1 MRSHGSIALY
11 MYTAL
16 FAILRVTTE
25 ASRLSVPKVLL
36 PFFPGLEVPYTI
48 EAGGGC
54 YTWYVHHTEII
65 SVTPIFENNTLCSQK
80 AILKC
85 KSEQPKRQT
94 TVVIAQE
101 IVTGQVLRCD
111 VIVDLI
117 VTLEIESRTR
127 ELYVDDAPVELTVAG
142 LDKEGNIFSS
152 LAGISFQWMVMMDE
166 STGISKTSTKIR
178 ILRYTETQYYIP
190 EYIISMEKAG
200 KQGDIVLVSGVRT
213 GASVVKVRIEG
224 EFYKHIPVTS
234 IRLVVLE
241 KIFLTPCC
249 EVLLLKMAR
258 VHFQVRRLAEH
269 KGMDPPLANY
279 IVQLENQVLFPGGD
293 PDFPVADLDESSLTV
308 TALQL
313 GCANLIFTHKKVSIL
328 EKSSTPA
335 FSFLCHI
342 PWWAS
347 VVHTTPHI
355 LVRIRCKVKLNV
367 PLDIATTHGG
377 SSLPNCTVCVVE
389 PGFLGFSISPG
400 ELWILEVE
408 KSYEV
413 TIEVYDKISSR
424 RVYPSQ
430 NLQISVQ
437 FPSECFS
444 LMFSSKNG
452 SYHVVRAI
460 HTGTTTFN
468 ASLIGVDPEDELWM
482 FSNPISQKQEVKIF
496 SPITLAPQTLA
507 LPAYPRNASYL
518 YTVKA
523 EGGSGNVSWFSTNKS
538 IASINARGIVTTGG
552 QPGPCLI
559 QANDIMNPLHSSQSH
574 QLLSTFLEVYVSLLS
589 CASILMQV
597 LVLPVTSL
605 ELLPPNADTQVGREI
620 NIPVVVYGK
629 YQDAIIPFV
638 NCSLLLLHVSMDKG
652 GVFSL
657 QEDRCTFAPPSCSC
671 LKILAQN
678 PGHIVLKVSVTTDD
692 RECHNSTMF
701 SAYSALKAVDPVHT
715 SVLSLQSTKVMVF
728 EGGPGPWLPEPTSFF
743 MWLTAKDWDS
753 VQIRQIGDL
762 TKAKQKLHMYQVQ
775 CTKLGEQILTF
786 QLGNNPGILNP
797 RPSVEIVEVNL
808 ICALPASMSLY
819 PLHSALDGAPPCPIP
834 KHKKQLMTVSMLR
847 DTKLELIIFDQHKRK
862 FDNFSSLAIDWTS
875 SNETTA
881 HLSSSQ
887 GMQEIPKS
895 DGTGQTWLHG
905 QHLLEA
911 KKIKGTSS
919 ISVTCAGYKSWVQ
932 VEETSSLLITT
943 TMELSMVDDVS
954 ISPDDITVF
963 NHQNVE
969 EMFYLVEGSGYFL
982 VNVNDPRIAYSAYV
996 EAENTV
1002 QVTPLHPGTLTLEV
1016 HDLCISSA
1024 NHVTIH
1030 ISDIYNLE
1038 INLFDKVEVG
1048 KSVDISV
1055 KVWDSSHRPFLNK
1068 YFNVMQL
1075 RVQSSSSII
1084 ILKQLP
1090 ECDKYSW
1097 SYRLHGTDVG
1107 QATVVVTAED
1117 KAGRKITS
1125 DPYPVEV
1132 FAPFRLLPE
1141 KLTLIPYNMMQVTS
1155 EGGPQPQSVIQ
1166 FSIINDSVATIN
1178 EVGQVTGLA
1187 IGTTKIR
1194 GTVQAIREDNG
1205 QSTVFSQDEIVV
1217 EVVYLKAI
1225 RIHIPVTR
1233 LITPSEMPV
1242 YVMGVSS
1249 TQTPFSF
1256 GNSKPPLQFYWSL
1269 NKRDVVTLE
1278 PRMIEESVQLRSE
1291 LNFAQLVRTWAV
1303 GRVNIKVTVRAVSG
1317 GQLEGNT
1324 TELRDQVQV
1333 VVLRSFSLAFLK
1345 YSAQQILMAPNSYLT
1360 VTTNKDGGASVTSYL
1375 LQSFPNSS
1383 VIEEDGQGHLRA
1395 GGITGSGILKITA
1408 VEPFGITQNLVVGVQ
1423 VAPVSYLR
1431 IDVKRKLHTRSGHLL
1446 ASFPVGITLDL
1457 TVHFYSS
1464 IGERFHAQKT
1474 QLRFSTNRD
1483 DLLLIE
1489 PGIKN
1494 YTFMIT
1500 TVMQGDTLLRVW
1512 DEAHP
1517 GMADFVAI
1525 SVEDAISPELK
1536 QSVAVG
1542 EVICFN
1548 TELVNSNDEPGV
1560 WQSSQG
1566 PFLQVDAVTGA
1577 AVARC
1582 KGITNVFYI
1591 ITGMF
1596 TTYKQIT
1603 IESSKSLIM
1612 RLVSQSHVT
1621 NFPSTR
1627 QYRLLVAF
1635 SLSEPI
1641 IKGPC
1646 SNAQME
1652 AVKNMLTPANHL
1664 LCSVQF
1670 SNQSFPIPASK
1681 VFQIRPEFSME
1692 TEQYICQI
1700 SIRPLT
1706 DLEMQTLSTT
1716 ETSVAIR
1723 ASLNGAIGL
1732 IHVPFCP
1739 AFHINQSELIFSNNN
1754 LDDCIRI
1761 YGTSDVIRNVEIVSS
1776 FPDFLL
1782 GNAIA
1787 SEKHTGLFL
1796 FPVSILD
1803 LASIQ
1808 LFPVPVTINIS
1819 CALTGQHVVLPVTV
1833 AQGREGDQGSRS
1845 KITVLASVIIFTVL
1859 AAVAVY
1865 CVIVIGYRA
1874 ITDHQRTTS
1883 INYRS
1888 TSNGQPATR
1897 SPQDVTYNIVRRRS
1911 NFRLHL
1917 WSSGP

>member
-1 MRSHGSIALY
+1 MSSDHLRLFLVTGEMRSHVYISLY
-11 MYTAL
+11 TGL
-16 FAILRVTTE
+16 FVILLETTE
-25 ASRLSVPKVLL
+25 ASKLSVPKVLL

-48 EAGGGC
+48 EAGEGC
-54 YTWYVHHTEII
+54 YTWYVHHPEII

-80 AILKC
+80 AVLKC

-94 TVVIAQE
+94 TVVIAKE

-152 LAGISFQWMVMMDE
+152 LDGISFQWMVMMDE
-166 STGISKTSTKIR
+166 STGIPETSTKIR

-190 EYIISMEKAG
+190 EYITLMEKAG
-200 KQGDIVLVSGVRT
+200 KQGDIVLVSGDST

-224 EFYKHIPVTS
+224 EFYKHMPVTS

-249 EVLLLKMAR
+249 EVLLLVMAR
-258 VHFQVRRLAEH
+258 VHFQVRRLVEH
-269 KGMDPPLANY
+269 KVTGAQGMDPPLRNY
-279 IVQLENQVLFPGGD
+279 IVQLKNQELLPGGD
-293 PDFPVADLDESSLTV
+293 PDFPVAELDEASLTV
-308 TALQL
+308 QALQL
-313 GCANLIFTHKKVSIL
+313 GCANLIFTHKN
-328 EKSSTPA
+328 
-335 FSFLCHI
+335 I
-342 PWWAS
+342 PM
-347 VVHTTPHI
+347 
-355 LVRIRCKVKLNV
+355 
-367 PLDIATTHGG
+367 HGG

-400 ELWILEVE
+400 DLWILEVD
-408 KSYEV
+408 KLYEV

-424 RVYPSQ
+424 WVYPSQ

-444 LMFSSKNG
+444 LTSSSKNG

-460 HTGTTTFN
+460 HTGITTVN
-468 ASLIGVDPEDELWM
+468 ASLIGVDPEGELWT
-482 FSNPISQKQEVKIF
+482 FSSPISQKQEVKIF
-496 SPITLAPQTLA
+496 LPITLSPQTLA
-507 LPAYPRNASYL
+507 LPAYPRNASHTYR
-518 YTVKA
+518 VKA

-538 IASINARGIVTTGG
+538 MASINTRGSVITRG
-552 QPGPCLI
+552 QPGHCLI

-574 QLLSTFLEVYVSLLS
+574 FYVVVLS
-589 CASILMQV
+589 CAFILIQV
-597 LVLPVTSL
+597 LVLPVTFL
-605 ELLPPNADTQVGREI
+605 ELLPSNADTQVGREI

-629 YQDAIIPFV
+629 YQDTSIPFI
-638 NCSLLLLHVSMDKG
+638 NCSLLPLHISMDKG
-652 GVFSL
+652 GVFTL
-657 QEDRCTFAPPSCSC
+657 QEDRCTFVPPSCSC

-678 PGHIVLKVSVTTDD
+678 PGHIVFKVSVTTDD
-692 RECHNSTMF
+692 GEYHNSTMF
-701 SAYSALKAVDPVHT
+701 SAYSPLKAVDPVHT
-715 SVLSLQSTKVMVF
+715 SVLSLHSTKVMVF
-728 EGGPGPWLPEPTSFF
+728 EGGPGPWLLEPTSFF
-743 MWLTAKDWDS
+743 MWLTAENWSS
-753 VQIRQIGDL
+753 VQIRQIGDPA
-762 TKAKQKLHMYQVQ
+762 KAKQKLHRYQVQ
-775 CTKLGEQILTF
+775 CAKLGEQILTL

-797 RPSVEIVEVNL
+797 RPSVEMVEVNL
-808 ICALPASMSLY
+808 ICALPVSMSLY
-819 PLHSALDGAPPCPIP
+819 PVYSALDGAPPCPIP
-834 KHKKQLMTVSMLR
+834 KHSKQLMTVSMLR
-847 DTKLELIIFDQHKRK
+847 DTKLELIILDQHKRK
-862 FDNFSSLAIDWTS
+862 FDNFSSLAIDWSS
-875 SNETTA
+875 SNETNA
-881 HLSSSQ
+881 HLSYSQ

-905 QHLLEA
+905 QHLLEV
-911 KKIKGTSS
+911 KNIKGTAS

-932 VEETSSLLITT
+932 VEDTSSILITT
-943 TMELSMVDDVS
+943 MMELSMVDDVS
-954 ISPDDITVF
+954 ISPNNITVF
-963 NHQNVE
+963 NHWNVE
-969 EMFYLVEGSGYFL
+969 EIFNFVEGSGYFL
-982 VNVNDPRIAYSAYV
+982 VNVSDPRIANSVYA
-996 EAENTV
+996 EAENKM
-1002 QVTPLHPGTLTLEV
+1002 QMIPLHPGTLTLEV
-1016 HDLCISSA
+1016 YDLCIPST
-1024 NHVTIH
+1024 NHATIH
-1030 ISDIYNLE
+1030 ISNIHNLD
-1038 INLFDKVEVG
+1038 INLVDKVEVG
-1048 KSVDISV
+1048 KSVDVSV

-1068 YFNVMQL
+1068 YFDIMQL
-1075 RVQSSSSII
+1075 RVQSSSSIV

-1090 ECDKYSW
+1090 ERDKFSW
-1097 SYRLHGTDVG
+1097 SYLLHGTDVG
-1107 QATVVVTAED
+1107 QATLVATAYD
-1117 KAGRKITS
+1117 KAGRRITS
-1125 DPYPVEV
+1125 DPYPVEI
-1132 FAPFRLLPE
+1132 FAPFRLVPE

-1194 GTVQAIREDNG
+1194 GTVQATREDNG
-1205 QSTVFSQDEIVV
+1205 QSMVFSQDEIVV

-1225 RIHIPVTR
+1225 RIHVPMTR
-1233 LITPSEMPV
+1233 LITPSEMPM

-1256 GNSKPPLQFYWSL
+1256 SNSKPPLQFYWSL

-1278 PRMIEESVQLRSE
+1278 PRMTEASIQLRPE
-1291 LNFAQLVRTWAV
+1291 LNFAQLVRTWAI
-1303 GRVNIKVTVRAVSG
+1303 GRVSIKVTVRTVSG
-1317 GQLEGNT
+1317 GQFEGNT

-1333 VVLRSFSLAFLK
+1333 VVLRHFSLVFPK
-1345 YSAQQILMAPNSYLT
+1345 CSAQQILMAPNSYLT
-1360 VTTNKDGGASVTSYL
+1360 VTTNKDGGASVTSYM

-1408 VEPFGITQNLVVGVQ
+1408 VEPFGITQNLVIGVQ

-1431 IDVKRKLHTRSGHLL
+1431 IDVKPKLHTRSGHPL
-1446 ASFPVGITLDL
+1446 ASFPVGITLEL

-1474 QLRFSTNRD
+1474 QLRFATNRD

-1494 YTFMIT
+1494 YTFLIT

-1512 DEAHP
+1512 DGGHP
-1517 GMADFVAI
+1517 GMADFMAI
-1525 SVEDAISPELK
+1525 SVEDAVSPELK
-1536 QSVAVG
+1536 QPIAVG
-1542 EVICFN
+1542 EVICFS

-1560 WQSSQG
+1560 WQSSPG

-1612 RLVSQSHVT
+1612 RLASQSHVT

-1627 QYRLLVAF
+1627 QYSVLVAF
-1635 SLSEPI
+1635 SLTEPI
-1641 IKGPC
+1641 IKGQC

-1652 AVKNMLTPANHL
+1652 AAQDMLTSANHL

-1670 SNQSFPIPASK
+1670 SDQSCPIPASK
-1681 VFQIRPEFSME
+1681 VFQIRTEFSME
-1692 TEQYICQI
+1692 TGQYICEI

-1706 DLEMQTLSTT
+1706 DVEMQTLSTA
-1716 ETSVAIR
+1716 ETSVDIR
-1723 ASLNGAIGL
+1723 ASLNGAMGL
-1732 IHVPFCP
+1732 VHAPFHP
-1739 AFHINQSELIFSNNN
+1739 AFHMNQSELIFSSND
-1754 LDDCIRI
+1754 LDDHIRI
-1761 YGTSDVIRNVEIVSS
+1761 YGTSEVIKNVEIVSS

-1803 LASIQ
+1803 LTSIQ
-1808 LFPVPVTINIS
+1808 LFPVPLTINIS
-1819 CALTGQHVVLPVTV
+1819 CALTAQHMVLSVMFAPEGQ
-1833 AQGREGDQGSRS
+1833 EGDQGALS
-1845 KITVLASVIIFTVL
+1845 KLAALTSVVTFTVL
-1859 AAVAVY
+1859 AVVATICTMIIAY
-1865 CVIVIGYRA
+1865 NA
-1874 ITDHQRTTS
+1874 ITDHPQP
-1883 INYRS
+1883 IPIIYMS
-1888 TSNGQPATR
+1888 TSNGELPRNHLLHEMLAVSIRCSGDIGAEISQQSLLVQCLQAESLLGSAIALVHQPDIAQN
-1897 SPQDVTYNIVRRRS
+1897 PA
-1911 NFRLHL
+1911 
-1917 WSSGP
+1917 

>member
-1 MRSHGSIALY
+1 MRCHVSIALY

-16 FAILRVTTE
+16 FVILRVTTE

-54 YTWYVHHTEII
+54 YTWHVHHTEII
-65 SVTPIFENNTLCSQK
+65 SVTPIFENNTLCSKK
-80 AILKC
+80 AVLKC

-94 TVVIAQE
+94 TVVIAKE

-152 LAGISFQWMVMMDE
+152 LAGISFQWMVMMAE
-166 STGISKTSTKIR
+166 STGISDTSTKIR

-200 KQGDIVLVSGVRT
+200 KQGDIVLVSGVST
-213 GASVVKVRIEG
+213 GASVVKVRIES

-258 VHFQVRRLAEH
+258 VHFQVRRLVEH
-269 KGMDPPLANY
+269 KVTGMDPPLANY
-279 IVQLENQVLFPGGD
+279 VVQLENQVLFPGGD

-308 TALQL
+308 MALQL
-313 GCANLIFTHKKVSIL
+313 GCANLIFTHK
-328 EKSSTPA
+328 
-335 FSFLCHI
+335 
-342 PWWAS
+342 
-347 VVHTTPHI
+347 
-355 LVRIRCKVKLNV
+355 N
-367 PLDIATTHGG
+367 IATHSG

-389 PGFLGFSISPG
+389 PGFLGFSISLG

-430 NLQISVQ
+430 NLQINVQ

-460 HTGTTTFN
+460 HTGTTTVN

-496 SPITLAPQTLA
+496 SPITLSPQTLV
-507 LPAYPRNASYL
+507 LPAYPRNASYM

-552 QPGPCLI
+552 QPGRCLI
-559 QANDIMNPLHSSQSH
+559 QANDIMNPLHSSKSH
-574 QLLSTFLEVYVSLLS
+574 
-589 CASILMQV
+589 V

-638 NCSLLLLHVSMDKG
+638 NCSLLLMHVSMDKG

-657 QEDRCTFAPPSCSC
+657 QKDRCTTFAPPSCSC

-678 PGHIVLKVSVTTDD
+678 PGHIVLKVKVTTDD
-692 RECHNSTMF
+692 GECHNSTMF

-743 MWLTAKDWDS
+743 MWLTAKDADS
-753 VQIRQIGDL
+753 VQITQIGDP
-762 TKAKQKLHMYQVQ
+762 TKAKQILHMYQVQ

-847 DTKLELIIFDQHKRK
+847 DTKLELIILDQHKRK

-911 KKIKGTSS
+911 QNIKGTSS
-919 ISVTCAGYKSWVQ
+919 ISVTCFGYKSWVQ
-932 VEETSSLLITT
+932 VKDTSSLLITT

-963 NHQNVE
+963 NHRNVE
-969 EMFYLVEGSGYFL
+969 EIFSLVEGSGYFQ
-982 VNVNDPRIAYSAYV
+982 VNVSDPRIAYSAYV

-1016 HDLCISSA
+1016 HDLCILSA

-1048 KSVDISV
+1048 KSVDVSV
-1055 KVWDSSHRPFLNK
+1055 KVWDSSYRPFLNK
-1068 YFNVMQL
+1068 YFNIMQL
-1075 RVQSSSSII
+1075 RVQSSSSIV

-1090 ECDKYSW
+1090 ECDKFSW

-1107 QATVVVTAED
+1107 QATVVVTAQD

-1141 KLTLIPYNMMQVTS
+1141 KLTLIPYNMMQVMS
-1155 EGGPQPQSVIQ
+1155 EGGPQPQSMIQ

-1194 GTVQAIREDNG
+1194 GTIQATREDNG
-1205 QSTVFSQDEIVV
+1205 QSTVFSQDEILV

-1225 RIHIPVTR
+1225 RIHVPVTR

-1256 GNSKPPLQFYWSL
+1256 SNSKPPLQFYWSL

-1303 GRVNIKVTVRAVSG
+1303 GRVNIKVTVRAMSG

-1333 VVLRSFSLAFLK
+1333 VVLRSFSLVFLK
-1345 YSAQQILMAPNSYLT
+1345 CSAQQILMAPNSYLT

-1431 IDVKRKLHTRSGHLL
+1431 IDVKPKLHTRSRHPQ
-1446 ASFPVGITLDL
+1446 ASFPVGITLEL

-1474 QLRFSTNRD
+1474 KLRFATNRD

-1542 EVICFN
+1542 EVICFS

-1706 DLEMQTLSTT
+1706 DLEMQTLSMT

-1732 IHVPFCP
+1732 VHVPFCP

-1782 GNAIA
+1782 GNTIA

-1808 LFPVPVTINIS
+1808 LFPVPLTINIS

-1833 AQGREGDQGSRS
+1833 AQGRKGDQGSWS
-1845 KITVLASVIIFTVL
+1845 KFPVPVSVIIFTVL
-1859 AAVAVY
+1859 AAVAGY
-1865 CVIVIGYRA
+1865 CAIVIVYRA
-1874 ITDHQRTTS
+1874 IIDHRRTTS
-1883 INYRS
+1883 INYMS
-1888 TSNGQPATR
+1888 TSNGQPSMR
-1897 SPQDVTYNIVRRRS
+1897 SLQDATYNIMRRRS
-1911 NFRLHL
+1911 NFRGQL